1 MGKYGGFYLKK
12 YIGIN
17 MSIEIRGKKI
27 KESDISNLVG
37 FKCSEFY
44 DRVITSCDINDQD
57 FWKDNLWVYGVD
69 VDHENFDNELSDF
82 LSTFLNVKNMLSNK
96 KEITDIRFH
105 LTINTSDAQIYIP
118 FSTQII
124 KLLSKLDIPL
134 DVNIV
139 SLGLI

>member
-1 MGKYGGFYLKK
+1 MDKYSGV
-12 YIGIN
+12 N
-17 MSIEIRGKKI
+17 MSIEIRGRKI

-37 FKCSEFY
+37 FECSEFY
-44 DRVITSCDINDQD
+44 DRETTSRDLNDQD

-69 VDHENFDNELSDF
+69 VDYENFDNELSDF
-82 LSTFLNVKNMLSNK
+82 LVAFLNVRNTLSDR

-105 LTINTSDAQIYIP
+105 LTINTSDAQIHIP
-118 FSTQII
+118 FSTQVM
-124 KLLSKLDIPL
+124 KLLAKTDIPL